1 MSYTV
6 LARKWRPQNFEQLI
20 GQEHVQRAIVNA
32 IDQNRLHHAYLFT
45 GTRGVGKTTIARIFS
60 KCLNCQSGITSK
72 PCGECDICQEIEQG
86 HFVDLMEIDAAS
98 RTKVEDTR
106 EILDNV
112 QYRPTRG
119 RYKVYLIDEVHML
132 SNSSF
137 NALLK
142 TLEEPPPHVI
152 FLLATT
158 DPQKLPV
165 TVLSRCLQFH
175 LKRMTPESIVSH
187 LTSILQQES
196 INFDTES
203 LNLLAQAAD
212 GSMRDSLSL
221 LDQAIAFGGGQ
232 LQRTDVAD
240 MLGAVDQQFVTEY
253 LQALCDNNTQAIFE
267 ITERMAE
274 FAPDYQTV
282 MAEIISTLHRLAVIQ
297 LVEQQP
303 TSTEKTIDQTLEAL
317 AQQFSPDD
325 IQLFYQL
332 GIHARKDLPLAP
344 DARQGFEMALLR
356 MLTFRP
362 ATGST
367 PSNSGGLPQKNA
379 RNSGKTP
386 GSETSNVGSAN
397 RAQAT
402 TEKKKA
408 SQPSTL
414 AEKKTANSLAE
425 AQNNG
430 PNKPSDSNDSV
441 QSAVKSAAT
450 PLLSK
455 SDLALNKIDLK
466 NADEYVQ
473 DRGQTQKQQEPI
485 NSSDVHK
492 ETAQSVDTSGIKD
505 TQQQTIP
512 VQNAPTSEAQIQEF
526 QAFDFETANS
536 DTNDSQA
543 NDSQANSSQVIESLS
558 KDSLTKDAQ
567 TQTAQPEPTDHV
579 NQAFQEHQASNPEP
593 SDQNADAPKVKVE
606 QLEQLTD
613 FDVWH
618 DFIQQLS
625 ITGSIFQIINNSV
638 VSQASQDKLR
648 LNTIQSVEHF
658 LTASAK
664 DKIEQAMGEVLKQ
677 SVTLTIDFV
686 ESLEN
691 TPKLISEQRR
701 LAQLKS
707 IRGQFVANEKVASLL
722 QTFETDIAIENIQIH

>member
-32 IDQNRLHHAYLFT
+32 IDQDRLHHAYLFT

-60 KCLNCQSGITSK
+60 KCLNCQTGITSQ

-175 LKRMTPESIVSH
+175 LKRMTPESIVAH
-187 LTSILQQES
+187 LTSILQEES
-196 INFDTES
+196 INFDTAS

-232 LQRTDVAD
+232 LQSSDVAD

-282 MAEIISTLHRLAVIQ
+282 MADIISTLHKLAVIQ
-297 LVEQQP
+297 LVGQQP
-303 TSTEKTIDQTLEAL
+303 QTTEESTEQTLQTL

-362 ATGST
+362 ASGSA
-367 PSNSGGLPQKNA
+367 PSNPPQSRSGSQAKAP
-379 RNSGKTP
+379 S
-386 GSETSNVGSAN
+386 STSSHAGQQSAL
-397 RAQAT
+397 T
-402 TEKKKA
+402 
-408 SQPSTL
+408 
-414 AEKKTANSLAE
+414 EKKTANSLNDHQNDLTSDNKKPQK
-425 AQNNG
+425 AQEQIN
-430 PNKPSDSNDSV
+430 PDASQQKPA
-441 QSAVKSAAT
+441 QSASSKIKQIQQQVAA
-450 PLLSK
+450 S
-455 SDLALNKIDLK
+455 
-466 NADEYVQ
+466 
-473 DRGQTQKQQEPI
+473 
-485 NSSDVHK
+485 
-492 ETAQSVDTSGIKD
+492 AQSRPAQDSE
-505 TQQQTIP
+505 TQ
-512 VQNAPTSEAQIQEF
+512 
-526 QAFDFETANS
+526 
-536 DTNDSQA
+536 DSQA
-543 NDSQANSSQVIESLS
+543 PDSQAQHSQS
-558 KDSLTKDAQ
+558 KN
-567 TQTAQPEPTDHV
+567 TAVQPQKLQQV
-579 NQAFQEHQASNPEP
+579 SGSQASASGFSQKNVSEKIIDTKAVAENTDTGGQE
-593 SDQNADAPKVKVE
+593 SSEQEEVAPKVVVE
-606 QLEQLTD
+606 RLEQLIEADT
-613 FDVWH
+613 WH

-638 VSQASQDKLR
+638 VTQASQNQLQ
-648 LNTIQSVEHF
+648 LNTLQSVEHF

-664 DKIEQAMGEVLKQ
+664 GKIEQAMGDVLKQ
-677 SVTLTIDFV
+677 KVTLNIEFV
-686 ESLEN
+686 ETLEN
-691 TPKLISEQRR
+691 TPKLISEKRR
-701 LAQLKS
+701 VEQLKS
-707 IRGQFVANEKVASLL
+707 IRGEFIDNPKVASLL

>member
-32 IDQNRLHHAYLFT
+32 IDQDRLHHAYLFT

-60 KCLNCQSGITSK
+60 KCLNCQTGITSQ

-175 LKRMTPESIVSH
+175 LKRMTPESIVAH

-196 INFDTES
+196 INFDTAS

-232 LQRTDVAD
+232 LQSSDVAD

-282 MAEIISTLHRLAVIQ
+282 MADIISTLHKLAVIQ
-297 LVEQQP
+297 LVGQQP
-303 TSTEKTIDQTLEAL
+303 QTTEESTEQTLQTL

-362 ATGST
+362 ASGSA
-367 PSNSGGLPQKNA
+367 PSNPQQSRSGSQAKAP
-379 RNSGKTP
+379 S
-386 GSETSNVGSAN
+386 STSSHAGQQSAL
-397 RAQAT
+397 T
-402 TEKKKA
+402 
-408 SQPSTL
+408 
-414 AEKKTANSLAE
+414 EKKTANSLNDHQNDLTSDNKKPQK
-425 AQNNG
+425 AQEQIN
-430 PNKPSDSNDSV
+430 PDASQQKPA
-441 QSAVKSAAT
+441 QSASSKIKQIQQQVAA
-450 PLLSK
+450 S
-455 SDLALNKIDLK
+455 
-466 NADEYVQ
+466 
-473 DRGQTQKQQEPI
+473 
-485 NSSDVHK
+485 
-492 ETAQSVDTSGIKD
+492 AQSRSAHDSE
-505 TQQQTIP
+505 TQ
-512 VQNAPTSEAQIQEF
+512 
-526 QAFDFETANS
+526 
-536 DTNDSQA
+536 DSQA
-543 NDSQANSSQVIESLS
+543 QHSQSKNTAVQPQKLQQVSGSQASASGFSQKNDSENISDTKAVAESANTGGQESR
-558 KDSLTKDAQ
+558 
-567 TQTAQPEPTDHV
+567 E
-579 NQAFQEHQASNPEP
+579 QEEV
-593 SDQNADAPKVKVE
+593 APKVVVE
-606 QLEQLTD
+606 RLEQLIEADT
-613 FDVWH
+613 WH

-638 VSQASQDKLR
+638 VTQASQNQLQ
-648 LNTIQSVEHF
+648 LNTLQSVEHF

-664 DKIEQAMGEVLKQ
+664 GKIEQAMGDVLKQ
-677 SVTLTIDFV
+677 KVTLNIEFV
-686 ESLEN
+686 ETLEN
-691 TPKLISEQRR
+691 TPKLISEKRR
-701 LAQLKS
+701 VEQLKS
-707 IRGQFVANEKVASLL
+707 IRGEFIDNPKVASLL

>member
-32 IDQNRLHHAYLFT
+32 IDQDRLHHAYLFT

-60 KCLNCQSGITSK
+60 KCLNCQTGITSQ

-175 LKRMTPESIVSH
+175 LKRMTPESIVAH

-196 INFDTES
+196 INFDTAS

-232 LQRTDVAD
+232 LQSSDVAD

-282 MAEIISTLHRLAVIQ
+282 MADIISTLHKLAVIQ
-297 LVEQQP
+297 LVGQQP
-303 TSTEKTIDQTLEAL
+303 QTTEESTEQTLQTL

-362 ATGST
+362 ASGSA
-367 PSNSGGLPQKNA
+367 PSNPQQSRSGSQAKAP
-379 RNSGKTP
+379 S
-386 GSETSNVGSAN
+386 STSSHAGQQSAL
-397 RAQAT
+397 T
-402 TEKKKA
+402 
-408 SQPSTL
+408 
-414 AEKKTANSLAE
+414 EKKTANSLNDHQSDLTSDNKKPQK
-425 AQNNG
+425 AQEQIN
-430 PNKPSDSNDSV
+430 PDASQQKPA
-441 QSAVKSAAT
+441 QSASSKIKQIQQQVAA
-450 PLLSK
+450 S
-455 SDLALNKIDLK
+455 
-466 NADEYVQ
+466 
-473 DRGQTQKQQEPI
+473 
-485 NSSDVHK
+485 
-492 ETAQSVDTSGIKD
+492 AQSRPAQDSE
-505 TQQQTIP
+505 TQ
-512 VQNAPTSEAQIQEF
+512 
-526 QAFDFETANS
+526 
-536 DTNDSQA
+536 DSQA
-543 NDSQANSSQVIESLS
+543 PDSQAQHSQS
-558 KDSLTKDAQ
+558 KN
-567 TQTAQPEPTDHV
+567 TAVQPQKLQQV
-579 NQAFQEHQASNPEP
+579 SGSQASASGFSQKNDFEENDSEKI
-593 SDQNADAPKVKVE
+593 SDTKAVAENANTGGQESSEQEEVAPKVVVE
-606 QLEQLTD
+606 RLEQLIEADT
-613 FDVWH
+613 WH

-638 VSQASQDKLR
+638 VTQASQNQLQ
-648 LNTIQSVEHF
+648 LNTLQSVEHF

-664 DKIEQAMGEVLKQ
+664 GKIEQAMGDVLKQ
-677 SVTLTIDFV
+677 KVTLNIEFV
-686 ESLEN
+686 ETLEN
-691 TPKLISEQRR
+691 TPKLISEKRR
-701 LAQLKS
+701 VEQLKS
-707 IRGQFVANEKVASLL
+707 IRGEFIDNPKVASLL

>member
-32 IDQNRLHHAYLFT
+32 IDQDRLHHAYLFT

-60 KCLNCQSGITSK
+60 KCLNCQTGITSQ

-175 LKRMTPESIVSH
+175 LKRMTPESIVAH

-196 INFDTES
+196 INFDTAS

-232 LQRTDVAD
+232 LQSSDVAD

-282 MAEIISTLHRLAVIQ
+282 MADIISTLHKLAVIQ
-297 LVEQQP
+297 LVGQQP
-303 TSTEKTIDQTLEAL
+303 QTTEESTEQTLQTL

-362 ATGST
+362 ASGSA
-367 PSNSGGLPQKNA
+367 PSNPQQSRSGSQAKAP
-379 RNSGKTP
+379 S
-386 GSETSNVGSAN
+386 STSSHAGQQSAL
-397 RAQAT
+397 T
-402 TEKKKA
+402 
-408 SQPSTL
+408 
-414 AEKKTANSLAE
+414 EKKTANSLNDHQNDLTSDNKKPQK
-425 AQNNG
+425 AQEQIN
-430 PNKPSDSNDSV
+430 PDASQQKPA
-441 QSAVKSAAT
+441 QSASSKIKQIQQQVAA
-450 PLLSK
+450 S
-455 SDLALNKIDLK
+455 
-466 NADEYVQ
+466 
-473 DRGQTQKQQEPI
+473 
-485 NSSDVHK
+485 
-492 ETAQSVDTSGIKD
+492 AQSRPAQDSE
-505 TQQQTIP
+505 TQ
-512 VQNAPTSEAQIQEF
+512 
-526 QAFDFETANS
+526 
-536 DTNDSQA
+536 DSQA
-543 NDSQANSSQVIESLS
+543 PDSQAQHSQS
-558 KDSLTKDAQ
+558 KN
-567 TQTAQPEPTDHV
+567 TAVQPQKLQQV
-579 NQAFQEHQASNPEP
+579 SGSQASASGFSQKNVSEKIIDTKAVAENTDTGGQE
-593 SDQNADAPKVKVE
+593 SSEQEEVAPKVVVE
-606 QLEQLTD
+606 RLEQLIEADT
-613 FDVWH
+613 WH

-638 VSQASQDKLR
+638 VTQASQNQLQ
-648 LNTIQSVEHF
+648 LNTLQSVEHF

-664 DKIEQAMGEVLKQ
+664 GKIEQAMGDVLKQ
-677 SVTLTIDFV
+677 KVTLNIEFV
-686 ESLEN
+686 ETLEN
-691 TPKLISEQRR
+691 TPKLISEKRR
-701 LAQLKS
+701 VEQLKS
-707 IRGQFVANEKVASLL
+707 IRGEFIDNPKVASLL